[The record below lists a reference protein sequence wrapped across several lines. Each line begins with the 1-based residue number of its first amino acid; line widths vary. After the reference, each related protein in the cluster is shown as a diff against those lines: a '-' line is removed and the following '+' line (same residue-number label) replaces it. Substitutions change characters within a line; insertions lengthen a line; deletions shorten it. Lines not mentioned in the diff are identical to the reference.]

1 MVKNHPIT
9 SQNRTFLNL
18 ANTTEILDLLDYFA
32 PTR

>member
-18 ANTTEILDLLDYFA
+18 ANSTEILDLLDYFVQN
-32 PTR
+32 R